1 MLGHIQN
8 MKLRARLLLSY
19 AVIIIICLAAS
30 ITALFM
36 LNRIGNNLSSCGS
49 PECHIRFGRGR

>member
-36 LNRIGNNLSSCGS
+36 LNRIGNNLSSFYNNKCRLRVRIS
-49 PECHIRFGRGR
+49 